1 VEVIFGGHCG
11 LPFTSVQ
18 DGQYWLNAGVIGMPE
33 NDGTTKVW
41 YMVLDESPFSFDH
54 QSIEYDF
61 HTVQNLMNEN
71 GLPKAYSETLATG
84 FWDNCEILPDI
95 ETEEQGKVL
104 IL

>member
-1 VEVIFGGHCG
+1 
-11 LPFTSVQ
+11 
-18 DGQYWLNAGVIGMPE
+18 
-33 NDGTTKVW
+33 
-41 YMVLDESPFSFDH
+41 
-54 QSIEYDF
+54 
-61 HTVQNLMNEN
+61 MNEN

>member
-1 VEVIFGGHCG
+1 
-11 LPFTSVQ
+11 
-18 DGQYWLNAGVIGMPE
+18 MPGNE
-33 NDGTTKVW
+33 GTTKVW
-41 YMVLDESPFSFDH
+41 YMVLDESLFSFDY
-54 QSIEYDF
+54 QSFEYDF

-104 IL
+104 ILWNLNILFIFLLNTPHITYYT